1 MKALRKVRNNPH
13 HHLTNLIRGNVLLSS
28 FVKSVLDKKITPRY
42 TLIINTM
49 LYIKEV
55 EPMIQQIS
63 DAELEIM
70 KIVWGNPEEVT
81 LFPYIMDGLAAKGK
95 PCQKNTLI
103 VLLSRLMNKGFLS
116 AKKIGRR
123 NEYTTLVS
131 ETEYQTAQTKNFLD
145 KIYEGS
151 AKGLVSNLIFGDLL
165 ADEEYEELKRLL
177 EKGKGQQ

>member
-1 MKALRKVRNNPH
+1 
-13 HHLTNLIRGNVLLSS
+13 
-28 FVKSVLDKKITPRY
+28 
-42 TLIINTM
+42 M
-49 LYIKEV
+49 LYMEGDESMV
-55 EPMIQQIS
+55 QQLS

-81 LFPYIMDGLAAKGK
+81 LFPYIMDGLAARGR

-116 AKKIGRR
+116 ARKIGRR

-131 ETEYQTAQTKNFLD
+131 ETEYQKAQTKKFLD

-151 AKGLVSNLIFGDLL
+151 AKGLVSNLIMGDLL
-165 ADEEYEELKRLL
+165 TDEEYEELKRMLG
-177 EKGKGQQ
+177 KGKEKQ

>member
-1 MKALRKVRNNPH
+1 MVNQL
-13 HHLTNLIRGNVLLSS
+13 
-28 FVKSVLDKKITPRY
+28 
-42 TLIINTM
+42 
-49 LYIKEV
+49 
-55 EPMIQQIS
+55 S

-70 KIVWGNPEEVT
+70 KIIWENPQEVT
-81 LFPYIMDGLAAKGK
+81 LFPYIMDGLAARGK

-131 ETEYQTAQTKNFLD
+131 APEYQTAQTKHFLD

-151 AKGLVSNLIFGDLL
+151 AKGLVSNLIMGDLL
-165 ADEEYEELKRLL
+165 TDEEYEDLKQLL
-177 EKGKGQQ
+177 KKGKEQP

>member
-1 MKALRKVRNNPH
+1 
-13 HHLTNLIRGNVLLSS
+13 
-28 FVKSVLDKKITPRY
+28 
-42 TLIINTM
+42 M
-49 LYIKEV
+49 LYIKEDKNV
-55 EPMIQQIS
+55 VQQIS

-70 KIVWGNPEEVT
+70 KIVWGNPEDVT
-81 LFPYIMDGLAAKGK
+81 LFPYIMDRLAARGK

-131 ETEYQTAQTKNFLD
+131 EAEYQTAQTKNFLD

-151 AKGLVSNLIFGDLL
+151 AKGLVSNLIMGDLL
-165 ADEEYEELKRLL
+165 ADEEYEELRRLL